1 VKAKT
6 SVWLFPEG
14 TVFPVIS
21 GELHPLKKF
30 GRKLLIRGIIVA
42 AVLHLALFGGW
53 FAARTMKPEPPPTS
67 IVIEVKKITTVQDL
81 GVPPSLSQEV
91 SADAVAAVS
100 VAAMPSIGVPEPVPD
115 FQATTATVGTVDQIA
130 EQLTPVDMDQLR
142 GGAGDSVY
150 IDPDIFNVQSDAP
163 SEITSVQELPI
174 PINTPDPVYPDLA
187 RSQGVEGE
195 VRVRALITKEGKV
208 AEVVVVDGNWVLH
221 ESAKAAVM
229 QWTFKPALQQHKPV
243 PVWVEIPLDFSL
255 D

>member
-1 VKAKT
+1 MKAKT

-14 TVFPVIS
+14 AVFPIIS
-21 GELHPLKKF
+21 GEMHPLKKF

-42 AVLHLALFGGW
+42 AVLHLGLFGGW
-53 FAARTMKPEPPPTS
+53 LMARTMKPEPPPAAVVINVQRVTS
-67 IVIEVKKITTVQDL
+67 TAEL
-81 GVPPSLSQEV
+81 GVPPSLTSQV
-91 SADAVAAVS
+91 DALAQASIGIAAQ
-100 VAAMPSIGVPEPVPD
+100 PSIGVPEPVPD
-115 FQATTATVGTVDQIA
+115 FQATTATVATMDQIA
-130 EQLTPVDMDQLR
+130 EALTPVDMDQLR
-142 GGAGDSVY
+142 GGAADSIV
-150 IDPDIFNVQSDAP
+150 IDESIFDVQSDAP

-174 PINTPDPVYPDLA
+174 PINTPDPIYPDLA

-221 ESAKAAVM
+221 EAAIAAVKG
-229 QWTFKPALQQHKPV
+229 WTFKPALQQHKPV